1 MNNKLMSKVFAWMA
15 IGLLVTFGTG
25 LFVSTNEVMYENI
38 YRGAW
43 YIIFAIIE
51 IALVIFLSMR
61 VMKMKATTAKCS
73 FLLYSVISGL
83 TFSSIFIYYELT
95 SILYIFLVTAAMF
108 GLLALIG
115 YTTKIDL
122 GKAAP
127 YLFMGL
133 FVLII
138 VFLINIFIGSNTVDM
153 VASIICVLLFVGI
166 TAFDV
171 QKLKMLKESGLPEDN
186 LAIYGALDLYLDFI
200 NIFIHILSI
209 FGKGDNN

>member
-127 YLFMGL
+127 YLFMGS

-138 VFLINIFIGSNTVDM
+138 VFLINIFIGSNTVDGKPL
-153 VASIICVLLFVGI
+153 SFNIFLFVGI

>member
-127 YLFMGL
+127 YLFMGS